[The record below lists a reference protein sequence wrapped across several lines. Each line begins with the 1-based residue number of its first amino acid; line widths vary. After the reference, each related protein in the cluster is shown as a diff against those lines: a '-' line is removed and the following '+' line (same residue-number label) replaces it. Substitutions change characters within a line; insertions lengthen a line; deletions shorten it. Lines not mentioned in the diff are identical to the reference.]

1 MVKREAAIDNAVSV
15 DGLTIIPV
23 VEVSLG
29 YLLFNN
35 FATVYGFK
43 EPVAFIIVSPAEK
56 RAFRIT
62 GEEVSVEQLVKESP
76 EIKELLERF

>member
-1 MVKREAAIDNAVSV
+1 MVKKHAAIDNAVSI

-23 VEVSLG
+23 ADISLD
-29 YLLFNN
+29 YLIFDK

-43 EPVAFIIVSPAEK
+43 EPVAFIIVSPTGK

-62 GEEVSVEQLVKESP
+62 GEEVSLEQLVEEFP
-76 EIKELLERF
+76 EIRKMFES